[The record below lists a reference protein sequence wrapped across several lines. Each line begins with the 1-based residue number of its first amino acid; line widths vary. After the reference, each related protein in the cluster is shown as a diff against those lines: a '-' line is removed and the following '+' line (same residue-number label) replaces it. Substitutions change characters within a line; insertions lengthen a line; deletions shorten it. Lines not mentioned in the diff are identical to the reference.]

1 MASRVSLV
9 VFDFDGALN
18 LARRLWSFADELEAA
33 AQQARVQGILA
44 GVLPVEGPG
53 LEVIVRDPDADVRR
67 FAPQAFRRQ
76 ERAVTPADYA
86 AVAQRHPE
94 VQRAAATR
102 RWTGSWYTMF
112 ITVDRRGGAEVDGD
126 FQDEMRAHLER
137 FRLAGHDVAVDSP
150 RFVPLDLLLRVC
162 VAPGFF
168 RADVERALLEV
179 FGSGGGGAR
188 PRGFFHPDLLT
199 FGQPIHLSA
208 VVAAAMEVAG
218 VQWVRP
224 VRFQRWG
231 RPAAGELAAGRITF
245 GRLEIARLDNDPSLP
260 ENGRIDFDMEGGL

>member
-1 MASRVSLV
+1 VGA
-9 VFDFDGALN
+9 GALT
-18 LARRLWSFADELEAA
+18 
-33 AQQARVQGILA
+33 RVGDAPA
-44 GVLPVEGPG
+44 G
-53 LEVIVRDPDADVRR
+53 IVRVWNPLPATGGEDPEPLADVRR

-86 AVAQRHPE
+86 ALAQRHPE

-102 RWTGSWYTMF
+102 RWTGSWYTTF
-112 ITVDRRGGAEVDGD
+112 FTVDRRGGAPVDAE
-126 FQDEMRAHLER
+126 FQEEMRAHLER

-150 RFVPLDLLLRVC
+150 RFVSLDLLLRVC

-179 FGSGGGGAR
+179 FGSGGRGAR
-188 PRGFFHPDLLT
+188 PQGFFHPDRLT
-199 FGQPIHLSA
+199 FGQPVYLSA
-208 VVAAAMEVAG
+208 VVAAAMKVAG
-218 VQWVRP
+218 VRWVLP
-224 VRFQRWG
+224 LRFQRWG
-231 RPAAGELAAGRITF
+231 RAAAGELAAGEIVF